1 VSASWRDAG
10 IDVAERE
17 ASPKDTTHA
26 LARAFAVH
34 LDHLRRFRGVG
45 YVSGDR
51 LSRLVAEPTD
61 TEPTGQPAGG
71 PEPEGEAASTAAK
84 VDASKARRE
93 QARTWSVAT
102 KLEYLRQHN
111 LGNCQRC
118 QLARTRANLVF
129 GVGDGEADLMLVGE
143 APGAD
148 EDRQGEPFVGRAGQR
163 LTEWIEACGLTR
175 ERVYICNVLKCRP
188 PGNRDPLPAEVDRC
202 SPFLRAQ
209 IRAIAPRVIVA
220 LGRHAGM
227 FLSGTEHLSL
237 RQMRGTQLTYEDD
250 KANVRIP
257 LIVTYH
263 PAYALRRERGARAT
277 DATSV
282 DELAVGDLRR
292 ALAVAGVD
300 C

>member
-1 VSASWRDAG
+1 MG
-10 IDVAERE
+10 ERE
-17 ASPKDTTHA
+17 LRRSDASRA

-34 LDHLRRFRGVG
+34 LDHLRRFQGVG
-45 YVSGDR
+45 YVPEG
-51 LSRLVAEPTD
+51 EPASA
-61 TEPTGQPAGG
+61 PPRGQPADG
-71 PEPEGEAASTAAK
+71 PEPQPEAASSTSS

-93 QARTWSVAT
+93 RARAWSAAT

-111 LGNCQRC
+111 VGNCQRC
-118 QLARTRANLVF
+118 QLARTRANIVF
-129 GVGDGEADLMLVGE
+129 GVGDAEADVMLVGE

-148 EDRQGEPFVGRAGQR
+148 EDREGEPFVGRAGQR
-163 LTEWIEACGLTR
+163 LTEWIEACKLARQHT
-175 ERVYICNVLKCRP
+175 YICNVLKCRP

-237 RQMRGTQLTYEDD
+237 RQMRAAQLTYED
-250 KANVRIP
+250 KEANVRIP

-263 PAYALRRERGARAT
+263 PAYALRRERGARPT

-282 DELAVGDLRR
+282 DELAMNDLRR
-292 ALAVAGVD
+292 ALALTGGRG
-300 C
+300 

>member
-1 VSASWRDAG
+1 
-10 IDVAERE
+10 
-17 ASPKDTTHA
+17 

-45 YVSGDR
+45 YVPEG
-51 LSRLVAEPTD
+51 EPTRSAG
-61 TEPTGQPAGG
+61 ESASTGTCGRPADG
-71 PEPEGEAASTAAK
+71 PEPEPEAAPSTTTA
-84 VDASKARRE
+84 DASKARRE
-93 QARTWSVAT
+93 QARTWSAAT

-111 LGNCQRC
+111 VGNCHRC
-118 QLARTRANLVF
+118 QLARTRANIVF
-129 GVGDGEADLMLVGE
+129 GVGDAEADVMLVGE

-148 EDRQGEPFVGRAGQR
+148 EDQEGEPFVGRAGQR
-163 LTEWIEACGLTR
+163 LTEWIEACNLMR
-175 ERVYICNVLKCRP
+175 ERAYICNVLKCRP

-209 IRAIAPRVIVA
+209 IRAVAPRVIVA

-237 RQMRGTQLTYEDD
+237 RQMRAAQLTYEDD
-250 KANVRIP
+250 KANVHIP

-263 PAYALRRERGARAT
+263 PAYALRRERGPRAT

-282 DELAVGDLRR
+282 DELAMNDIRR
-292 ALAVAGVD
+292 ALALAGD
-300 C
+300 RG

>member
-1 VSASWRDAG
+1 VGEGDSSRA
-10 IDVAERE
+10 
-17 ASPKDTTHA
+17 DTSRA

-34 LDHLRRFRGVG
+34 LDHLRRYRGVG
-45 YVSGDR
+45 YVPEGRSTSSAG
-51 LSRLVAEPTD
+51 EP
-61 TEPTGQPAGG
+61 ESAGVSGQPADG
-71 PEPEGEAASTAAK
+71 PEPSRETPSSTAA

-93 QARTWSVAT
+93 QARTWSADT

-111 LGNCQRC
+111 VGNCQRC
-118 QLARTRANLVF
+118 QLARTRANIVF
-129 GVGDGEADLMLVGE
+129 GAGNPESDVMFVGE
-143 APGAD
+143 APGAE
-148 EDRQGEPFVGRAGQR
+148 EDREGEPFVGRAGQR
-163 LTEWIEACGLTR
+163 LTEWIDACGLTR
-175 ERVYICNVLKCRP
+175 ERAYICNVLKCRP
-188 PGNRDPLPAEVDRC
+188 PGNRDPLPVEVDRC

-237 RQMRGTQLTYEDD
+237 RQMRATQLTYEDK

-282 DELAVGDLRR
+282 DELAMNDLRR
-292 ALAVAGVD
+292 ALALAGESD
-300 C
+300 